1 LIAFGV
7 GDMPTITHQ
16 IGYQFIGAP
25 NLLHCD
31 DVGLTLV
38 NPGMHSIF
46 HSGTKSVDIDRGDG
60 DRHIK
65 IVS

>member
-7 GDMPTITHQ
+7 GDMPTFTHQ
-16 IGYQFIGAP
+16 ISYQFIGTA
-25 NLLHCD
+25 NLLHSD

-46 HSGTKSVDIDRGDG
+46 HSGTEAIDID
-60 DRHIK
+60 
-65 IVS
+65 